1 MAIQRWAL
9 ALGATLL
16 LSAPSWAAAKTAEN
30 LDFRLEVES
39 ISWTATGF
47 VVKAQIENR
56 TGSPD
61 LFLHHEA
68 NRDDPDGFTYTPTEP
83 GAAAAQR
90 RTFTLKGLTQAR
102 SAASLAFGVAANENA
117 GLLIVGEARPPYRQ
131 VAIALQP
138 LLPERPSS
146 PPPTAKAPAAGVSG
160 DAQPIRS
167 KSEGLAEGSSGQS
180 NGPIKRFM
188 PPHPSLGDSIALW
201 EGKAGP
207 QGDGWTRLYT
217 ELPEITLDEL
227 ARVLES
233 PAQIWHG
240 REGYLYLRNVGGQ
253 RALAVSVRDAQVI
266 SARYVTPQTLGQV
279 LGPKTR
285 YPKRIYMGRP

>member
-16 LSAPSWAAAKTAEN
+16 LCAPSWAAAGTAEN
-30 LDFRLEVES
+30 LDFRLDVDS
-39 ISWTATGF
+39 IAWTATGF

-68 NRDDPDGFTYTPTEP
+68 NRDEADGFTHTPTDP
-83 GAAAAQR
+83 GAATAQR
-90 RTFTLKGLTQAR
+90 RSFTLKGLTNAR
-102 SAASLAFGVAANENA
+102 SAVTLAFGVGANENA
-117 GLLIVGEARPPYRQ
+117 GLLIVGEARAPYRQ
-131 VAIALQP
+131 VAIALKP
-138 LLPERPSS
+138 LLPERP
-146 PPPTAKAPAAGVSG
+146 PAPAPTAKAPSVDVSG
-160 DAQPIRS
+160 VAPHARAEA
-167 KSEGLAEGSSGQS
+167 EGLAEGPSGQS
-180 NGPIKRFM
+180 NGPIKRFR
-188 PPHPSLGDSIALW
+188 PPHASLGASIALW

-227 ARVLES
+227 SRVLES

-240 REGYLYLRNVGGQ
+240 PEGYLYLRNVGGQ